1 MNRRSIALALM
12 VLLAAPVAA
21 HAQFGIKAGVAFGDV
36 SNKGV
41 LPGDLKGRTGFAGGI
56 SYETSP
62 SLVGFGIEGLFSQE
76 GLTSAAP
83 DNSFKV
89 SYISVPA
96 YIRLMLTTPGI
107 KPFAYLG
114 PQVSFEVKC
123 NDGNGDC
130 PPPAPGEAER
140 KKTLYAGVIGGGILF
155 GGKTGGS
162 FSVEGRY
169 VYGLTD
175 LNPSTVTSSESF
187 ETRTFLILAGF
198 HF

>member
-1 MNRRSIALALM
+1 MFVALA
-12 VLLAAPVAA
+12 LLAAPVVA
-21 HAQFGIKAGVAFGDV
+21 HAQFGIKAGVAFGNI

-56 SYETSP
+56 SLESAP
-62 SLVGFGIEGLFSQE
+62 ALIGFGVEGLFSQE
-76 GLTSAAP
+76 GLTSAATA
-83 DNSFKV
+83 SSLKL
-89 SYISVPA
+89 SYVSVPA
-96 YIRLMLTTPGI
+96 YLRVMLPTPGI

-123 NDGNGDC
+123 DNGSGDC
-130 PPPAPGEAER
+130 GGDR
-140 KKTLYAGVIGGGILF
+140 KKTVFAGVIGAGVRF
-155 GGKTGGS
+155 GGSTSTG

-175 LNPSTVTSSESF
+175 LNPSTVTSSDSYK
-187 ETRTFLILAGF
+187 TRTFLLLAGY